1 MNDATT
7 TVARPVFWGRDDAG
21 RWHTLRLARPKGFGP
36 VTRCGRFL
44 PDNAP
49 VTENPPDDECTA
61 CTRER
66 VTSRLAAAELAA
78 MRNVLAERRPA

>member
-21 RWHTLRLARPKGFGP
+21 RWHVLRRGSPLGP

-44 PDNAP
+44 PDDAP

-66 VTSRLAAAELAA
+66 ATSRLAAAELAA